1 MAKPS
6 PLTGLTSF
14 SLHVSRDFETIG
26 YVQFH
31 VVWVWLQVLR
41 KKRQFFITQFTVQ
54 TLFSKTNLNWLSR
67 TMSQNQNNTQSF
79 SITSPP

>member
-6 PLTGLTSF
+6 PLTGLMSF

-41 KKRQFFITQFTVQ
+41 KKRQFFITQFTIQ
-54 TLFSKTNLNWLSR
+54 TLFSKTNFNWLSR

-79 SITSPP
+79 SIKSPP